1 MKTRWDGVGDR
12 MRRNRGWGHAHHP
25 TKLEGTYSLCHYSE
39 RSHLKTQ
46 GTLSLRTL
54 VFEEEPDELSGSL
67 TMLDLWLSAKIKAPG
82 YWGKGRGAGNPLQ
95 ARPDLHPSQRIVHN
109 HNLPTTWYHQ
119 AAPSPFPPSLRLPA
133 ASSLQQ
139 WRKRDVFEMLG

>member
-1 MKTRWDGVGDR
+1 
-12 MRRNRGWGHAHHP
+12 MRRNGGWGRAHHP

-46 GTLSLRTL
+46 GTLSLGTL
-54 VFEEEPDELSGSL
+54 VFEEGPDEPSGSL
-67 TMLDLWLSAKIKAPG
+67 TMLDLWLSAKSKLQGIG
-82 YWGKGRGAGNPLQ
+82 ERGGEAGNPLQ
-95 ARPDLHPSQRIVHN
+95 ARPDLHPSQGIVHN

-119 AAPSPFPPSLRLPA
+119 AAHSPFPPSLRLPT